1 MKSPRALLGIPFLSV
16 NENLYVFGVIKE
28 SDPSPPRSVPPAFLE
43 VLDTCVTQWQPVHLS
58 LQKPHIQP
66 SSSQTSGFAISHRV
80 TAAHQ
85 LKAQHAPST
94 ESDVLQHY
102 QCPLRLPCRVHLF
115 IFILRMRKLRLGE
128 VRRLP
133 RLLGWSW

>member
-28 SDPSPPRSVPPAFLE
+28 SDPSPPGQFLLPSWKFWTLVSLNGSHSTCPCKSHIYNHPAPRPLALLSHTE
-43 VLDTCVTQWQPVHLS
+43 LQQP
-58 LQKPHIQP
+58 
-66 SSSQTSGFAISHRV
+66 
-80 TAAHQ
+80 HQ

-133 RLLGWSW
+133 RLFGWSW